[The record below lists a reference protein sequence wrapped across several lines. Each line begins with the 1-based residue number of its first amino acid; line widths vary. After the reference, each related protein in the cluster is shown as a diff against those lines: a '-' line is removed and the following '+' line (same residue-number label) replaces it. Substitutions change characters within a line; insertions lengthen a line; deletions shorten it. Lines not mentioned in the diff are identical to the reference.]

1 MPGKNAQLHTDD
13 CCADATAALVIGAT
27 GGIGAALCDALDAA
41 GQYTRVYRVSRQG
54 DIPLDICHEGS
65 IRAAADQVKAGG
77 MALRLIIVATGK
89 LHGNGMMPEKS
100 LSMLD
105 ADAMLESLRVNTIGP
120 ALVLKHF
127 LPLLPKRGRSVAAVL
142 SARVGSIGDNRLG
155 GWYSYRASKAAVNQ
169 IVKTASTELSRR
181 ARDAICV
188 ALHPGTVDTGL
199 TRPFA
204 KSGLDVQTPAQ
215 AAGRL
220 LDVIAALT
228 PSDSGSFFDH
238 KGERIIW

>member
-1 MPGKNAQLHTDD
+1 MEL
-13 CCADATAALVIGAT
+13 DAEKSAAIVIGAT
-27 GGIGAALCDALDAA
+27 GGIGAALCDRLEADA
-41 GQYTRVYRVSRQG
+41 QYARVYRFSRRG
-54 DIPLDICHEGS
+54 DTPVDVCDEHS
-65 IRAAADQVKAGG
+65 IRMAADTLKADG
-77 MALRLIIVATGK
+77 MEPRLLIVATGK
-89 LHGNGMMPEKS
+89 LHGDGMMPEKS
-100 LSMLD
+100 LSALD
-105 ADAMLESLRVNTIGP
+105 AEAMLESFTVNTIGP

-127 LPLLPKRGRSVAAVL
+127 LPLLPKHGRSVVAVL

-169 IVKTASTELSRR
+169 IVRTASTELSRR

-204 KSGLDVQTPAQ
+204 KSGLEVQPPAL
-215 AAGRL
+215 ATRRL
-220 LDVIAALT
+220 LDVIAALK
-228 PSDSGSFFDH
+228 PADSGSFFDH

>member
-1 MPGKNAQLHTDD
+1 M
-13 CCADATAALVIGAT
+13 IGAT
-27 GGIGAALCDALDAA
+27 GGIGAALCDALDAG
-41 GQYTRVYRVSRQG
+41 GQYARLYRLSRSG
-54 DIPLDICHEGS
+54 SIPLDVCDEDS
-65 IRAAADQVKAGG
+65 IRAAADQLKVDG
-77 MALRLIIVATGK
+77 MTPHLIIVATGK
-89 LHGNGMMPEKS
+89 LHGDGMMPEKS
-100 LSMLD
+100 LSALD
-105 ADAMLESLRVNTIGP
+105 TGAMLECFRVNTIGP

-127 LPLLPKRGRSVAAVL
+127 LPLLPKRGRSVVAVL

-169 IVKTASTELSRR
+169 VVRTASTELARR
-181 ARDAICV
+181 AKDAICV

-204 KSGLDVQTPAQ
+204 KSGLEVQAPAL
-215 AAGRL
+215 AARRL

-228 PSDSGSFFDH
+228 PADSGNFFDH